1 MAGIFAGLTRL
12 MLRRSLPIQ
21 VAAVCY
27 RFSESSVEFLL
38 VKTSAGK
45 WTFPKGNL
53 NSSVSP
59 SESAAREAWEEA
71 GARGPIAERHLGSYL
86 DTKRTLG
93 RDARSREIRVVAYLL
108 EVHSTV
114 LPEEAGRKPTWFAA
128 HDAKKHL
135 AEGRAV
141 IYGKQI
147 ATVVDSALKR
157 LTAARKRRSRALGRD
172 QRRRLATAR

>member
-27 RFSESSVEFLL
+27 RVSESSVEFLL
-38 VKTSAGK
+38 VKTSSGK

-53 NSSVSP
+53 SPSVSP
-59 SESAAREAWEEA
+59 RESAAREAWEEA

-86 DTKRTLG
+86 DAKRTLG
-93 RDARSREIRVVAYLL
+93 HDARSREIRVVAYLL

-114 LPEEAGRKPTWFAA
+114 LPGETGRKPTWFAPQ
-128 HDAKKHL
+128 DAKKHL

-147 ATVVDSALKR
+147 ASVVDSALKR
-157 LTAARKRRSRALGRD
+157 LTAARKSRSRAMGRD